1 MLPRVFLAPG
11 FSMLQC
17 LLRWQVH
24 LLMPMSLREHLQW
37 LLFVE
42 AAPVGIHASVHLTVP
57 ADPERISLLGLSHLA
72 AVYVVIVGAL
82 ATLLR

>member
-1 MLPRVFLAPG
+1 
-11 FSMLQC
+11 MLQC

-37 LLFVE
+37 LLYLCLLLWSVFVD